1 MRTSPWFWIGFHVLL
16 LGVLGLDLGIFHRRA
31 RVVSA
36 REAAVWTAV
45 WVALALAF
53 AGGIGAIEG
62 TPQMLTFLTG
72 YVIEESLSIDNIF
85 VIVLVFSYFRIPAQY
100 QHRVLFWGI
109 FGALVMRG
117 TAIVTGGLILH
128 RFAWATYIFGAI
140 ILVTAIRLL
149 VRRDEGFGRL
159 RGPLTRALQR
169 VLPVSDA
176 LDGQQFLTRDATT
189 GRRAATPLLLAL
201 VVVECMDLLF
211 AADSIPAIFAITR
224 DTFLVY
230 TSNIFAIAGLRSLY
244 FLLADAVQRFRYLH
258 YGLAVILTF
267 VGLKM
272 ILSGAVT
279 VPTIVSLAVVAG
291 VMAVSIGASVLGGG
305 GAAGGPA
312 GTPPAPGH

>member
-1 MRTSPWFWIGFHVLL
+1 MRTSLWFWIGFHALI
-16 LGVLGLDLGIFHRRA
+16 LGVLALDLAVFHRRA

-36 REAAVWTAV
+36 REAALWTAA

-53 AGGIGAIEG
+53 AGAIAAIEG

-85 VIVLVFSYFRIPAQY
+85 VIVLVFGYFRIPAEY

-117 TAIVTGGLILH
+117 VAIASGGFILD
-128 RFAWATYIFGAI
+128 RIAWASYIFGAI
-140 ILVTAIRLL
+140 VLATAIRLL
-149 VRRDEGFGRL
+149 VRRDEGAGRL
-159 RGPLTRALQR
+159 RGPLLRTLQR
-169 VLPVSDA
+169 ALPVSDH
-176 LDGQQFLTRDATT
+176 LDGQRFLTRDAS
-189 GRRAATPLLLAL
+189 GRRTATPLLLAL

-272 ILSGAVT
+272 ILSGVIA
-279 VPTIVSLAVVAG
+279 VPTGVSLAVVAV
-291 VMAVSIGASVLGGG
+291 VMVVSIGLSVRGPAG
-305 GAAGGPA
+305 GAAGA
-312 GTPPAPGH
+312 PPAPGH